1 MQKGLV
7 SEEVNGA
14 QAQRLAALDAW
25 IAKAGTG
32 QSSFTDVARD
42 KYKHLADSLREPTRV
57 SPLDLGF
64 CGVERVSKEDESL
77 AIDLVRSHEDKI
89 TRATCLN
96 TAFVAAIWAQWL
108 RCTRQK
114 ESRSSS

>member
-1 MQKGLV
+1 MHTVNEIVEEAKRLTVSDRRRLVAEIQKGLV

-42 KYKHLADSLREPTRV
+42 KYKHLADVYADR
-57 SPLDLGF
+57 
-64 CGVERVSKEDESL
+64 
-77 AIDLVRSHEDKI
+77 HE
-89 TRATCLN
+89 
-96 TAFVAAIWAQWL
+96 
-108 RCTRQK
+108 
-114 ESRSSS
+114 

>member
-1 MQKGLV
+1 MHTINEIVEEAKRLTASDRRRLVAEMQKGLV

-42 KYKHLADSLREPTRV
+42 KYKHLADLYANR
-57 SPLDLGF
+57 
-64 CGVERVSKEDESL
+64 
-77 AIDLVRSHEDKI
+77 HE
-89 TRATCLN
+89 
-96 TAFVAAIWAQWL
+96 
-108 RCTRQK
+108 
-114 ESRSSS
+114 

>member
-1 MQKGLV
+1 MQEGLV

-42 KYKHLADSLREPTRV
+42 KYKHLADVYADR
-57 SPLDLGF
+57 
-64 CGVERVSKEDESL
+64 
-77 AIDLVRSHEDKI
+77 HE
-89 TRATCLN
+89 
-96 TAFVAAIWAQWL
+96 
-108 RCTRQK
+108 
-114 ESRSSS
+114 

>member
-1 MQKGLV
+1 MHTVNEIVEEAKRLTASDRRRLVAEMQKGLV

-42 KYKHLADSLREPTRV
+42 KYKHLADVYADR
-57 SPLDLGF
+57 
-64 CGVERVSKEDESL
+64 
-77 AIDLVRSHEDKI
+77 HE
-89 TRATCLN
+89 
-96 TAFVAAIWAQWL
+96 
-108 RCTRQK
+108 
-114 ESRSSS
+114 

>member
-1 MQKGLV
+1 MHTVNEIVEEAKRLTASDRRRLVAEMQKGLV

-42 KYKHLADSLREPTRV
+42 KYKHLADVYANR
-57 SPLDLGF
+57 
-64 CGVERVSKEDESL
+64 
-77 AIDLVRSHEDKI
+77 HE
-89 TRATCLN
+89 
-96 TAFVAAIWAQWL
+96 
-108 RCTRQK
+108 
-114 ESRSSS
+114 

>member
-32 QSSFTDVARD
+32 QSSFTDVAHD
-42 KYKHLADSLREPTRV
+42 KFKHLAHVYADR
-57 SPLDLGF
+57 
-64 CGVERVSKEDESL
+64 
-77 AIDLVRSHEDKI
+77 HE
-89 TRATCLN
+89 
-96 TAFVAAIWAQWL
+96 
-108 RCTRQK
+108 
-114 ESRSSS
+114 

>member
-1 MQKGLV
+1 MHTVNEIVEEAKRLTASDRRRLVAEIQKGLV

-42 KYKHLADSLREPTRV
+42 KYKHLADVYADR
-57 SPLDLGF
+57 
-64 CGVERVSKEDESL
+64 
-77 AIDLVRSHEDKI
+77 HE
-89 TRATCLN
+89 
-96 TAFVAAIWAQWL
+96 
-108 RCTRQK
+108 
-114 ESRSSS
+114 

>member
-1 MQKGLV
+1 MHTVNEIVEEAKRLTVSDRRRLVAEIQKGLV

-42 KYKHLADSLREPTRV
+42 K
-57 SPLDLGF
+57 
-64 CGVERVSKEDESL
+64 
-77 AIDLVRSHEDKI
+77 
-89 TRATCLN
+89 
-96 TAFVAAIWAQWL
+96 
-108 RCTRQK
+108 
-114 ESRSSS
+114 

>member
-1 MQKGLV
+1 MHTVSEIVEEAKRLTASDRRRLVAEMQKGLV

-42 KYKHLADSLREPTRV
+42 KYKHLADVYADR
-57 SPLDLGF
+57 
-64 CGVERVSKEDESL
+64 
-77 AIDLVRSHEDKI
+77 HE
-89 TRATCLN
+89 
-96 TAFVAAIWAQWL
+96 
-108 RCTRQK
+108 
-114 ESRSSS
+114 

>member
-1 MQKGLV
+1 MHTINEIVEEAKRLNASDRRRLVAEIQKGLV

-42 KYKHLADSLREPTRV
+42 KYKHLAEVYADR
-57 SPLDLGF
+57 
-64 CGVERVSKEDESL
+64 
-77 AIDLVRSHEDKI
+77 HE
-89 TRATCLN
+89 
-96 TAFVAAIWAQWL
+96 
-108 RCTRQK
+108 
-114 ESRSSS
+114 

>member
-1 MQKGLV
+1 MHTINEIVEEAKRLTVSDRRRLVAEIQKGLV

-42 KYKHLADSLREPTRV
+42 K
-57 SPLDLGF
+57 
-64 CGVERVSKEDESL
+64 
-77 AIDLVRSHEDKI
+77 
-89 TRATCLN
+89 
-96 TAFVAAIWAQWL
+96 
-108 RCTRQK
+108 
-114 ESRSSS
+114 

>member
-1 MQKGLV
+1 MHTVNEIVEEAKRLTASDRRRLVAEMQKGLV

-42 KYKHLADSLREPTRV
+42 KYKHLAEVYADR
-57 SPLDLGF
+57 
-64 CGVERVSKEDESL
+64 
-77 AIDLVRSHEDKI
+77 HE
-89 TRATCLN
+89 
-96 TAFVAAIWAQWL
+96 
-108 RCTRQK
+108 
-114 ESRSSS
+114 

>member
-1 MQKGLV
+1 MHTVNEIVDEAKRLTASDRRRLVAEIQKGLV

-42 KYKHLADSLREPTRV
+42 KYKHLADVYADR
-57 SPLDLGF
+57 
-64 CGVERVSKEDESL
+64 
-77 AIDLVRSHEDKI
+77 HE
-89 TRATCLN
+89 
-96 TAFVAAIWAQWL
+96 
-108 RCTRQK
+108 
-114 ESRSSS
+114 

>member
-1 MQKGLV
+1 MATASADSGNLV

-42 KYKHLADSLREPTRV
+42 KYEHLAEVYADR
-57 SPLDLGF
+57 
-64 CGVERVSKEDESL
+64 
-77 AIDLVRSHEDKI
+77 HE
-89 TRATCLN
+89 
-96 TAFVAAIWAQWL
+96 
-108 RCTRQK
+108 
-114 ESRSSS
+114 

>member
-1 MQKGLV
+1 MHTVNEIVEEAKRLTASDRRRLVAEMQKGLV

-42 KYKHLADSLREPTRV
+42 KYKHLADLYANR
-57 SPLDLGF
+57 
-64 CGVERVSKEDESL
+64 
-77 AIDLVRSHEDKI
+77 HE
-89 TRATCLN
+89 
-96 TAFVAAIWAQWL
+96 
-108 RCTRQK
+108 
-114 ESRSSS
+114 

>member
-1 MQKGLV
+1 MHTVDEIVEEAKRLTASDRRRLVAEIQKGLV

-42 KYKHLADSLREPTRV
+42 K
-57 SPLDLGF
+57 
-64 CGVERVSKEDESL
+64 
-77 AIDLVRSHEDKI
+77 
-89 TRATCLN
+89 
-96 TAFVAAIWAQWL
+96 
-108 RCTRQK
+108 
-114 ESRSSS
+114 

>member
-1 MQKGLV
+1 MHTVNEIVEEAKRLTASDRRRLVAEIQKGLV

-42 KYKHLADSLREPTRV
+42 KYKHLAEVYADR
-57 SPLDLGF
+57 
-64 CGVERVSKEDESL
+64 
-77 AIDLVRSHEDKI
+77 HE
-89 TRATCLN
+89 
-96 TAFVAAIWAQWL
+96 
-108 RCTRQK
+108 
-114 ESRSSS
+114 